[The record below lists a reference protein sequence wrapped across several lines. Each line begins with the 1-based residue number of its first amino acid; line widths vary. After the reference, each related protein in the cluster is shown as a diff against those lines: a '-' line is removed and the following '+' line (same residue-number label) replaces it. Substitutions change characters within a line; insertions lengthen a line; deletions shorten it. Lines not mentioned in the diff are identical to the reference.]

1 MRINQRLQSSAWM
14 QILNTTFHRR
24 TGRLIHRD
32 LSTTDNVWNIM
43 ATAVYADTESQSL
56 QALKHHLRKA
66 WKLTSLSTLQNLFG
80 LMPNK
85 LIAVTK
91 NKENTI
97 PY

>member
-1 MRINQRLQSSAWM
+1 
-14 QILNTTFHRR
+14 
-24 TGRLIHRD
+24 
-32 LSTTDNVWNIM
+32 M